1 VKILHV
7 VASPRGEQSNTLRVS
22 QAFLD
27 SLAAQRDDIEV
38 EVVDL
43 FNFDL
48 PALAGD
54 NIEAKYTL
62 MMGSPVDGGHEESWR
77 QIETLIEH
85 FLSADAY
92 VLSVPMWNFSIPYVL
107 KYYIDCIVQPGY
119 VFSFNEFGMPVP
131 LVHDRKM
138 VCVTSRGSDYSPG
151 SPSHPY
157 DFQEP
162 YLRAI
167 FGFIG
172 ITDLT
177 FIHVQAADMSTRRDT
192 SFETAAAEVQS
203 LVASAAWSGPPRA
216 TDATAE
222 LSPVAS

>member
-1 VKILHV
+1 MKILHV
-7 VASPRGEQSNTLRVS
+7 VASPRGGNSNTLRVS

-27 SLAAQRDDIEV
+27 SLSAQRDDVEV

-62 MMGSPVDGGHEESWR
+62 MTGSPVDGGHEESWR

-107 KYYIDCIVQPGY
+107 KYYIDCLVQPGY
-119 VFSFNEFGMPVP
+119 VFSFNEVGMPVP

-138 VCVTSRGSDYSPG
+138 VCVTARGSDYSPG
-151 SPSHPY
+151 SPSHPF

-177 FIHVQAADMSTRRDT
+177 FVHVQAADMSTRRDA
-192 SFETAAAEVQS
+192 SLEAATAEVLALATS
-203 LVASAAWSGPPRA
+203 PAWGQPPRA
-216 TDATAE
+216 GDAAAE
-222 LSPVAS
+222 LSPVAT

>member
-1 VKILHV
+1 M
-7 VASPRGEQSNTLRVS
+7 RGEFGV
-22 QAFLD
+22 
-27 SLAAQRDDIEV
+27 
-38 EVVDL
+38 
-43 FNFDL
+43 
-48 PALAGD
+48 
-54 NIEAKYTL
+54 
-62 MMGSPVDGGHEESWR
+62 
-77 QIETLIEH
+77 IETRVPGIRVCDLLPRLAQHQDKFSILRSLNPKNGSH
-85 FLSADAY
+85 GVADAY
-92 VLSVPMWNFSIPYVL
+92 LLTVPMWNFSIPYTL

-138 VCVTSRGSDYSPG
+138 ICVTSRGSDYSPG

-177 FIHVQAADMSTRRDT
+177 FVHVQAADMSTRRDA
-192 SFETAAAEVQS
+192 SLERATAQVVGLAAS
-203 LVASAAWSGPPRA
+203 PAWGQPPRA
-216 TDATAE
+216 ADAAVE